1 MVLHN
6 NNHGKFFGPVQVFMG
21 QIFIVLGLC
30 CVIYSPGTLLLVIP
44 GAFMA
49 FTFTGT
55 IIDTENKKVRPYT
68 TLFGIIR
75 TGKWI
80 EVSGF
85 SGFKIVKSN
94 RRYTSYSRSNM
105 KLDLNISDITL
116 LLVNKNGKRKI
127 VLNRY
132 SNFEDARREMDEL
145 KMSLMPLNNIP
156 DFNNG
161 QSEKS
166 NAATD

>member
-1 MVLHN
+1 MVLRN
-6 NNHGKFFGPVQVFMG
+6 NKHGKFFGPVQVFMG
-21 QIFIVLGLC
+21 TVFIVLGLC
-30 CVIYSPGTLLLVIP
+30 CVIYSPGTLLLIIP

-94 RRYTSYSRSNM
+94 RRYTSYSRRQHEIRSEYQ
-105 KLDLNISDITL
+105 
-116 LLVNKNGKRKI
+116 
-127 VLNRY
+127 RY
-132 SNFEDARREMDEL
+132 
-145 KMSLMPLNNIP
+145 
-156 DFNNG
+156 
-161 QSEKS
+161 KS
-166 NAATD
+166 ASCK